1 MPEQWYAAHAAR
13 SPLSAG
19 GLGVV
24 GLDGDWVWLGL
35 AGCWCALGLGG
46 SEILIAWGINDWE
59 KKPPSAKALGG

>member
-1 MPEQWYAAHAAR
+1 MPEQWHAAHAAR

-19 GLGVV
+19 GLVVV

-35 AGCWCALGLGG
+35 AGCWCVLGLGG

-59 KKPPSAKALGG
+59 KKPPSALALGG